1 MKIDIEVPQG
11 LEDVTLHQY
20 QRFLKIQESTNDDN
34 VLGMKMIEIFCNVS
48 PEIVKGLKVNDAYAI
63 VEMLKNIMTQKSNLQ
78 RVIRVRGIRY
88 GFIPNLDEMTFG
100 EYVDLDTYLTSWD
113 NMHKAMSVLYR
124 PIERQEK
131 DLYNIKEYEA
141 KLDDNLLHMPM
152 DAVMGSILF
161 FYHLGN
167 DLSQTM
173 ITYLTEKQENQLVQY
188 INSELDGDGTP
199 VYMGYLKG
207 ILDNLK
213 ISLN

>member
-1 MKIDIEVPQG
+1 MNIDIEVPQG

-20 QRFLKIQESTNDDN
+20 QRFLKVQESTNDDN
-34 VLGMKMIEIFCNVS
+34 VIGMKMIEIFCNVS
-48 PEIVKGLKVNDAYAI
+48 ADIVKGLKVNDAYAI
-63 VEMLKNIMTQKSNLQ
+63 VEMLKNIMTQKTDLQ

-124 PIERQEK
+124 PIQTQNK

-167 DLSQTM
+167 DLSQIM

>member
-1 MKIDIEVPQG
+1 MKIDINVPQE
-11 LEDVTLHQY
+11 LSDITLHQY
-20 QRFLKIQESTNDDN
+20 QRFLKAQESTNDDN
-34 VLGMKMIEIFCNVS
+34 VIGMKMIEIFCNVS
-48 PEIVKGLKVNDAYAI
+48 ADIVKGLKVNDAYAI
-63 VEMLKNIMTQKSNLQ
+63 VEMLKNIMTQKSDLQ

-124 PIERQEK
+124 PIQTQNK

-167 DLSQTM
+167 DLSKTM
-173 ITYLTEKQENQLVQY
+173 IAYLTEKQENQLVQY

>member
-20 QRFLKIQESTNDDN
+20 QRFLKVQESTNDDN
-34 VLGMKMIEIFCNVS
+34 VIGMKMIEIFCNVS
-48 PEIVKGLKVNDAYAI
+48 ADIVKGLKVNDAYAI
-63 VEMLKNIMTQKSNLQ
+63 VEMLKNIMTQKTDLQ

-124 PIERQEK
+124 PIQTQNK

>member
-20 QRFLKIQESTNDDN
+20 QRFLKVQESTNDDN
-34 VLGMKMIEIFCNVS
+34 VIGMKMIEIFCNVS
-48 PEIVKGLKVNDAYAI
+48 ADIVKGLKVNDAYAI
-63 VEMLKNIMTQKSNLQ
+63 VEMLKNIMTQKTDLQ

-124 PIERQEK
+124 PIQTQNK

-167 DLSQTM
+167 DLSQIM

>member
-167 DLSQTM
+167 DLSKTM
-173 ITYLTEKQENQLVQY
+173 IAYLTEKQENQLVQY

>member
-63 VEMLKNIMTQKSNLQ
+63 VEMLKNIMTQKSDLQ
-78 RVIRVRGIRY
+78 RVIRVRGVRY

-188 INSELDGDGTP
+188 INSELDGGGTP

>member
-1 MKIDIEVPQG
+1 MKIDINVPQE
-11 LEDVTLHQY
+11 LSDITLHQY
-20 QRFLKIQESTNDDN
+20 QRFLKVQESTNDDN
-34 VLGMKMIEIFCNVS
+34 VIGMKMIEIFCNVS
-48 PEIVKGLKVNDAYAI
+48 ADIVKGLKVNDAYAI
-63 VEMLKNIMTQKSNLQ
+63 VEMLKNIMTQKSDLQ

-124 PIERQEK
+124 PIQTQNK

-167 DLSQTM
+167 DLSKTM
-173 ITYLTEKQENQLVQY
+173 IAYLTEKQENQLVQY

>member
-20 QRFLKIQESTNDDN
+20 QRFLKVQESTNDDN
-34 VLGMKMIEIFCNVS
+34 VIGMKMIEIFCNVS
-48 PEIVKGLKVNDAYAI
+48 ADIVKGLKVNDAYAI
-63 VEMLKNIMTQKSNLQ
+63 VEMLKNIMTQKTDLQ

-124 PIERQEK
+124 PIQTQNK

-152 DAVMGSILF
+152 DAVIGSILF

-167 DLSQTM
+167 DLSQIM

>member
-63 VEMLKNIMTQKSNLQ
+63 VEMLKNIMTQKSDLQ

-188 INSELDGDGTP
+188 INSELDGGGTP

>member
-20 QRFLKIQESTNDDN
+20 QRFLKVQEATNDDN
-34 VLGMKMIEIFCNVS
+34 VIGMKMIEIFCNVS
-48 PEIVKGLKVNDAYAI
+48 ADIVKGLKVNDAYAI
-63 VEMLKNIMTQKSNLQ
+63 VEMLKNIMTQKTDLQ

-124 PIERQEK
+124 PIQTQNK

-152 DAVMGSILF
+152 HAVMGSILF

-167 DLSQTM
+167 ALSQIM

>member
-188 INSELDGDGTP
+188 INSELDGGGTP

>member
-63 VEMLKNIMTQKSNLQ
+63 VEMLKNIMTQKSDLQ
-78 RVIRVRGIRY
+78 RVIRVRGVRY

>member
-20 QRFLKIQESTNDDN
+20 QRFLKIQESTEDEN
-34 VLGMKMIEIFCNVS
+34 VLATKMIEIFCNVS

-63 VEMLKNIMTQKSNLQ
+63 VEILKAMMTEKTDLQ

-88 GFIPNLDEMTFG
+88 GFIPNLDEMSFG

-124 PIERQEK
+124 PIEAQDK

-141 KLDDNLLHMPM
+141 KIDDNLLHMPM

-173 ITYLTEKQENQLVQY
+173 INYLTEKQEHQLVQY

>member
-20 QRFLKIQESTNDDN
+20 QRFLKVQESTNDDN
-34 VLGMKMIEIFCNVS
+34 VIGMKMIEIFCNVS

-63 VEMLKNIMTQKSNLQ
+63 VEILKAMMTEKTDLQ
-78 RVIRVRGIRY
+78 RVIRVRGVRY
-88 GFIPNLDEMTFG
+88 GFIPNLDEMSFG

-113 NMHKAMSVLYR
+113 NMHKAMSLLYR
-124 PIERQEK
+124 PIETQDK

-141 KLDDNLLHMPM
+141 KIDDNLLHMPM

-173 ITYLTEKQENQLVQY
+173 INYLTEKQEHQLVQY
-188 INSELDGDGTP
+188 INSELDGDGTA

>member
-1 MKIDIEVPQG
+1 
-11 LEDVTLHQY
+11 
-20 QRFLKIQESTNDDN
+20 
-34 VLGMKMIEIFCNVS
+34 
-48 PEIVKGLKVNDAYAI
+48 
-63 VEMLKNIMTQKSNLQ
+63 MTQKTDLQ

-124 PIERQEK
+124 PIQTQNK

-167 DLSQTM
+167 DLSQIM